1 MAAPAAGG
9 TGWPGPPPEKTITLA
24 SLIAPRLA
32 RRGGVD
38 EPFAW
43 DSREYLRKLC
53 IGKEVTFRV
62 EYTVPS
68 IGREFGT
75 VYLGGDK
82 NIAMLVVSGGW
93 AKVPGAA
100 EASIRNLPPSA
111 IGDPSNLD
119 AMGLLAANKG
129 RPMQGIV
136 EQVRD
141 GSTVRVYLLP
151 DFQFV
156 QVFVAGIQSPSMG
169 RRAAAETV
177 VETDFTSDEQNG
189 DVSAAPA
196 VLTSAQR
203 LAASSTASAEVS
215 PDPFGPEAKYFTE
228 VRCLNREVRIVLEG
242 VDKFSNLIGSVYY
255 PEGDTAKDLAMELL
269 ENGLAKYVEWS
280 ANMMED
286 DNKRQ
291 LKSAELQ
298 AKKARLRMWTN
309 YIPPA
314 TNSKAIHDQNFTG
327 KVVEV
332 VSGDCIVVADDSI
345 PYGSP
350 LAERRVNLSS
360 IRCPKMG
367 NPRRDEK
374 PAAYAREAKEFLR
387 TRLIGKQVTVQME
400 YSRKVSVAD
409 GAAAVA
415 APGDSRVMDFGSV
428 FLMSSIKGDGDE
440 VSVAIPFTAGN
451 QQLGLNVAEL
461 GVGRGFGTKG
471 IHSAKDPPV
480 MHIQDLTMASSKKAR
495 DFLPFLNRGRI
506 PAVVEFVLSGHRFK
520 LLIPKE
526 TCSVAFSFSGV
537 RCPGREEP
545 YSDEAIALMRR
556 KIMQRD
562 VVVEIETVDRTGTF
576 LGSLWESKTNM
587 AVTLLEAGLAK
598 LQTSFGNDRIPDAH
612 LLEQAEQSAKRQKL
626 KIWENYVEGE
636 EVSNGQAAVESKQ
649 KELLQVVV
657 TEVLGGGKF
666 YVQTVGDQRVSAIQK
681 QLASLNI
688 EEAPVIGAF
697 NPKKGD
703 IVLAQFS
710 MDNSWNRAMVF
721 IPFINNRPKYKVSTF
736 AFVHFA
742 SKEDLCNAV
751 DKMNNALIDGRRILV
766 AVAKYEKISG
776 SKRQRDGRADGVNRA
791 GISGGMGRR
800 LPPQDDRVRRMEM
813 LDKFHDGRSYKEAV
827 VGWRIGSG
835 LDRLFGIFDIFEL
848 HVVQKAL
855 RNEGI
860 NVKVVRWGFAK
871 NACLVVF
878 QSVEEKKLAWKENG
892 KLCPSGLKGWS
903 RVVSRWGKLVKI
915 KDETA
920 QRADCR
926 VAQMLLRVVSPFDIP
941 DHTSVTTNGRKFLI
955 KIKVDGGDDFFPD
968 FSDLAE
974 EVVPENPSV
983 ENSSGWNTE
992 DGQAQHGG
1000 HVGCQEMSESHNRVL
1015 EWVADSQRC
1024 NVTDSERVDFSPHE
1038 KSEDLFESLGGIQL
1052 TGLEQENCLNSMGRS
1067 PFSSDTIK
1075 DSVGVEVGGG
1085 APVGLKL
1092 ISLRDGSQTCSA
1104 SSLSMK
1110 TAPVGRKSS
1119 EVIIKLIVGRSLER
1133 FGIRLRNCNKMQ
1145 DCKEKSR
1152 GVFNGE
1158 TGRAL
1163 ISRGCLSDVPEAA
1176 DAGDTFPLLV
1186 EEAIATW
1193 EISKMLGI
1201 SFKEGKEAFI
1211 QKIVE
1216 LEKGGL
1222 GKKEKHRVVQNL
1234 VSEKKPSFLFLQ
1246 ETKLEKLPMSFL
1258 RRSGLNGLQGSVESP
1273 AIGSSGGS
1281 SLITLG
1287 VASNVYG
1294 PSVEEE
1300 KAAFFDELGLFLNGF
1315 SIPLCVGG
1323 DFNAYLNEEEK
1334 LGRGHNRNS
1343 LETFNHFIQQ
1353 TGLIDLPLVGGNFT
1367 WSSYR
1372 DLPTVVRLDRFL
1384 VNCNFS
1390 AEFAGINQF
1399 LLPKSISDHNAI
1411 FLESGAD
1418 NWGKRP
1424 FRLFNY
1430 LLSEDGFEEMVV
1442 ESVKRFKEENSG
1454 VGILSMLRNTKSAIK
1469 CWSGDR
1475 NQFPRMDISMLEDKI
1490 HQIEKGMQHHPPSN
1504 DVVISTELRLLR
1516 NELWR
1521 LLRIEEQIWVQKS
1534 REKWVKGGDRNSKFF
1549 HTCASIRRRLNS
1561 LYALNVDGVI
1571 TKDPGLIKSRVREHF
1586 FKAFNCCSTMEVEG
1600 INLDFA
1606 KISLQQNLLEKEFTE
1621 DEIWG
1626 PLILDSKAPGP
1637 DGLNMGFFKTFWLS
1651 LKGDILKFFHNF
1663 YLGKEWEHGINHSF
1677 LTLIPKGSN
1686 VGSLDD
1692 FRPISLVGGM
1702 YKILSKCLARR
1713 LRCCINDII
1722 SDSQFAFIHGRQIL
1736 DCSFIANEGIDL
1748 WRKRGLK
1755 GCDLSWIRMCV
1766 STASVSVLVNG
1777 VPTDE
1782 FPMAR
1787 GLRQVSSGLFSGLVV
1802 GKDEASVNLSHLQF
1816 ADDLIIFCSAS
1827 KTQIVNVKRIL
1838 RVFEFM
1844 TGLELNLSKSRL
1856 FGININEEELL
1867 QWANAIGCPVG
1878 HFPAEYLGLPL
1889 GAKRN
1894 SMMLWDPVVQKFH
1907 SKLAGWKAKTLSMAG
1922 RLVLLKAV
1930 LGSLPIYFMSLFKM
1944 PSSVSVKLNSIMA
1957 RFLWGGGVEARK
1969 IHWVNW
1975 TKVCSDKSVGGLGAM
1990 NISLMNRALLGRWSW
2005 RFANDKDSVWK
2016 KYGKLYE
2023 FGEFRSSVW
2032 SWHVNLRRNLSEW
2045 ELVQYSDLMT
2055 LIHNI
2060 PLFSGVIGWVGLVW
2074 QWEGV
2079 YTVSSSV
2086 KSCRPVGITDPF
2098 WNKFVWRERCL
2109 LECLLWQVVHQR
2121 LPVKV
2126 ELQRRGVSTIVDVAC
2141 PFCGE
2146 ADETSAHLFFSCSV
2160 VWSLWNKFLIFWGVS
2175 SVFQDNAHSF
2185 MVAWDELVPKSKIW
2199 SFIPG
2204 VVLWTMWKGRNA
2216 IVFEGGKVDQIDLF
2230 FLARCRL
2237 AAWFLAYYKAV
2248 SIPKDSLICDP
2259 SLGDCCSL
2267 LSSPIIKTVSWSKPP
2282 EGFIKLNVD
2291 AAVTADW
2298 RKSGVGG
2305 ILRDHDGSVVG
2316 SFQEAAGP
2324 GPPVLL
2330 ELKAIVKGL
2339 SFFDSLQ
2346 QRFKERLIVE
2356 SDSKLAVDWVK
2367 NINRCPYVYLDI
2379 VTAIGGKIVNAPRG
2393 GVLSPNDKF
2402 EVFYIDYGNQEEVP
2416 YSQLRPLDPSV
2427 AASPGLAQLCS
2438 LAFLKVPSLDDEFGT
2453 EAAQF
2458 LSEQT
2463 LGSSLRFTS
2472 MIEER
2477 DVSGGKVKG
2486 QGTGT
2491 VLIVTLVAEKSELNI
2506 NTAMLQEGLARLEKR
2521 KRWESKDRKSVIDN
2535 LENFQKEA
2543 KTGRRGI
2550 WQYGDVGSD
2559 DDEDLP
2565 PLSAAVA
2572 KKTGAAKR

>member
-1 MAAPAAGG
+1 MANPDPSASEITSQTSPSQSDFQISVFKFSKQQRKNHLWCEHCKKPGHMIDQCWKLHGKPADWQHTRSRFQKEPHIASQDDSSSSFSKKQIEELQQILSSMTAKPTNVTYITTDGNNPYASSVQWIIDSG
-9 TGWPGPPPEKTITLA
+9 ASDHMTGNINILEEYSESSLPASIKIADGSLTTVKGSGSVTLNKN
-24 SLIAPRLA
+24 LLLHNVLYVPRLA
-32 RRGGVD
+32 CNLLSVSKLIKDFGCNVVFGTGGCIFQTQGSKRVIGSARLGKGLYTLG
-38 EPFAW
+38 E
-43 DSREYLRKLC
+43 RKNRHLL
-53 IGKEVTFRV
+53 EVTRSLMFAANAPKYLWGEALLTATYLINRMPRTEIQGESYKEFQPV
-62 EYTVPS
+62 QTDISLQPISYKEFQPVQTDISLQPILSLPITVSPKPASTVPVPRESDGNNLNNSDELPSSLSQHSMFTQEEGKRFSEEISQPS
-68 IGREFGT
+68 ICKEP
-75 VYLGGDK
+75 D
-82 NIAMLVVSGGW
+82 
-93 AKVPGAA
+93 
-100 EASIRNLPPSA
+100 
-111 IGDPSNLD
+111 SN
-119 AMGLLAANKG
+119 
-129 RPMQGIV
+129 PV
-136 EQVRD
+136 
-141 GSTVRVYLLP
+141 
-151 DFQFV
+151 
-156 QVFVAGIQSPSMG
+156 
-169 RRAAAETV
+169 AAETEGNDGYQEATTV
-177 VETDFTSDEQNG
+177 DLDDFPIAIRKGVRKCTAHPINKYVAYGKLQYNFR
-189 DVSAAPA
+189 AF
-196 VLTSAQR
+196 
-203 LAASSTASAEVS
+203 TASINTVKIPRNVTEAFQS
-215 PDPFGPEAKYFTE
+215 PEWKKAVEEEIKALQKNKTWSLTDLPKGKRAVGCRWIFTVKYHS
-228 VRCLNREVRIVLEG
+228 
-242 VDKFSNLIGSVYY
+242 DGSVERY
-255 PEGDTAKDLAMELL
+255 
-269 ENGLAKYVEWS
+269 
-280 ANMMED
+280 
-286 DNKRQ
+286 
-291 LKSAELQ
+291 
-298 AKKARLRMWTN
+298 KARLVAKGFSQSYGIDYQETSAPVAKLNTIRILLSVAVTMDWKLHQLDIKN
-309 YIPPA
+309 AFLNGNLEEESPRA
-314 TNSKAIHDQNFTG
+314 WFDRFAKAMTQNDDMIITG
-327 KVVEV
+327 SDIEEIEK
-332 VSGDCIVVADDSI
+332 
-345 PYGSP
+345 
-350 LAERRVNLSS
+350 LKMNL
-360 IRCPKMG
+360 
-367 NPRRDEK
+367 
-374 PAAYAREAKEFLR
+374 AKEFETKDLGSMRYFLGMEVARSEEGLVINQRKYVLDLLAETGMLDCKPVETPMEPGLKFCKERTGNPVNKESYQRLVGKLIYLSLTRPDIAYSVSIVSQHMSDPREEHLEAVNRILR
-387 TRLIGKQVTVQME
+387 FLKFTPGAGLIFRKNQDRTVKVYTDASWGGELTDRRSVSGYCTYVWGNLVTW
-400 YSRKVSVAD
+400 R
-409 GAAAVA
+409 
-415 APGDSRVMDFGSV
+415 
-428 FLMSSIKGDGDE
+428 
-440 VSVAIPFTAGN
+440 
-451 QQLGLNVAEL
+451 
-461 GVGRGFGTKG
+461 
-471 IHSAKDPPV
+471 
-480 MHIQDLTMASSKKAR
+480 SKKQT
-495 DFLPFLNRGRI
+495 
-506 PAVVEFVLSGHRFK
+506 VVSRSSAESEFKAMALGICEGMWIKR
-520 LLIPKE
+520 LLTELDLDDKKNFEI
-526 TCSVAFSFSGV
+526 FSDSQ
-537 RCPGREEP
+537 
-545 YSDEAIALMRR
+545 SAMSIA
-556 KIMQRD
+556 KNPVQH
-562 VVVEIETVDRTGTF
+562 DRTKHIEIDRHFIYEKVNNG
-576 LGSLWESKTNM
+576 
-587 AVTLLEAGLAK
+587 VAK
-598 LQTSFGNDRIPDAH
+598 LQYIPTKKQLTDIFTKALPRVTFDEMSFKLGRIVRRDCELSVFTCKPIVSVKCKTLTKSSSASSDDDEKSSPFFSTLTSSSMLQKKWRELVRERESVKSEVPGDNLREVHGGIIW
-612 LLEQAEQSAKRQKL
+612 SAFVDNLSR
-626 KIWENYVEGE
+626 
-636 EVSNGQAAVESKQ
+636 
-649 KELLQVVV
+649 
-657 TEVLGGGKF
+657 
-666 YVQTVGDQRVSAIQK
+666 RVSRSDLWARFSHFGK
-681 QLASLNI
+681 
-688 EEAPVIGAF
+688 VI
-697 NPKKGD
+697 K
-703 IVLAQFS
+703 
-710 MDNSWNRAMVF
+710 VF

-751 DKMNNALIDGRRILV
+751 DKMNNVLIDGRRILV

-776 SKRQRDGRADGVNRA
+776 SKRQKDGRVDGVNSA

-800 LPPQDDRVRRMEM
+800 LPSQADRVRRMVM

-827 VGWRIGSG
+827 VGVYKEPEGVQEGIHFNSKE
-835 LDRLFGIFDIFEL
+835 LNNTKDVSIPVEDRVWLRSSLTGIFKDIFEL

-860 NVKVVRWGFAK
+860 NVKVVRWGFSK

-878 QSVEEKKLAWKENG
+878 QSVEEKNLAMEG
-892 KLCPSGLKGWS
+892 KWEALSFWFERLEPVLDEESIPRAFCTISMIGVPLNCWS
-903 RVVSRWGKLVKI
+903 VPFFTRVVSRWGKLVKI

-920 QRADCR
+920 QRVDCR

-941 DHTSVTTNGRKFLI
+941 DHTSGF
-955 KIKVDGGDDFFPD
+955 
-968 FSDLAE
+968 
-974 EVVPENPSV
+974 
-983 ENSSGWNTE
+983 
-992 DGQAQHGG
+992 
-1000 HVGCQEMSESHNRVL
+1000 
-1015 EWVADSQRC
+1015 
-1024 NVTDSERVDFSPHE
+1024 
-1038 KSEDLFESLGGIQL
+1038 
-1052 TGLEQENCLNSMGRS
+1052 
-1067 PFSSDTIK
+1067 
-1075 DSVGVEVGGG
+1075 
-1085 APVGLKL
+1085 
-1092 ISLRDGSQTCSA
+1092 
-1104 SSLSMK
+1104 
-1110 TAPVGRKSS
+1110 
-1119 EVIIKLIVGRSLER
+1119 
-1133 FGIRLRNCNKMQ
+1133 
-1145 DCKEKSR
+1145 
-1152 GVFNGE
+1152 
-1158 TGRAL
+1158 
-1163 ISRGCLSDVPEAA
+1163 
-1176 DAGDTFPLLV
+1176 
-1186 EEAIATW
+1186 
-1193 EISKMLGI
+1193 
-1201 SFKEGKEAFI
+1201 
-1211 QKIVE
+1211 
-1216 LEKGGL
+1216 
-1222 GKKEKHRVVQNL
+1222 
-1234 VSEKKPSFLFLQ
+1234 
-1246 ETKLEKLPMSFL
+1246 
-1258 RRSGLNGLQGSVESP
+1258 VESP
-1273 AIGSSGGS
+1273 AIGSSGGMLS
-1281 SLITLG
+1281 CWDDNFFEIDDQFIHRRFIAVFGKIKSNHLRCGFI
-1287 VASNVYG
+1287 NVYG

-1300 KAAFFDELGLFLNGF
+1300 KAAFFDELELFLNGF

-1343 LETFNHFIQQ
+1343 LEIFNHFIQQ

-1372 DLPTVVRLDRFL
+1372 DLLTVVRLDRFL

-1390 AEFAGINQF
+1390 AEFSGINQF

-1411 FLESGAD
+1411 FLERGVD

-1430 LLSEDGFEEMVV
+1430 LLSEDGFEKMVV
-1442 ESVKRFKEENSG
+1442 ESIKMFKEENSRA
-1454 VGILSMLRNTKSAIK
+1454 GILSMLRNTKSAIK

-1606 KISLQQNLLEKEFTE
+1606 KISPQQNLLLEKEFTE

-1626 PLILDSKAPGP
+1626 TINSCDSNKAPGP
-1637 DGLNMGFFKTFWLS
+1637 DGLNMGFFKNFWLS

-1663 YLGKEWEHGINHSF
+1663 YLSKEWEHGINHSS

-1713 LRCCINDII
+1713 LRCCINVII
-1722 SDSQFAFIHGRQIL
+1722 SESQFAFIPGRQIL

-1755 GCDLSWIRMCV
+1755 GCVFKVDFKKAYDSVDWDILFKVMAKMGFGSKWCSWIRMCV

-1787 GLRQVSSGLFSGLVV
+1787 GLRQGCSLSPLLFNLVGELLNLLLRKAVSSGLFSGLVV
-1802 GKDEASVNLSHLQF
+1802 GKDEDSVNLSHLQF

-1838 RVFEFM
+1838 R
-1844 TGLELNLSKSRL
+1844 
-1856 FGININEEELL
+1856 EELL

-2016 KYGKLYE
+2016 KVICCKYNLDPSLLLFNEKLPTHASWIWKSVVLNHFKNDQFGAKFRSNFKVRVGDGGSIRFWLDSWAHDSPLKVIFPRLYVLSINKYGKLYE

-2060 PLFSGVIGWVGLVW
+2060 PLSQELSDGLVW
-2074 QWEGV
+2074 YGNGEGV

-2098 WNKFVWRERCL
+2098 WKKYVWRGSVPPRVEVF
-2109 LECLLWQVVHQR
+2109 LWQVVHQR

-2126 ELQRRGVSTIVDVAC
+2126 ELQRKGVSTIVDVAC

-2185 MVAWDELVPKSKIW
+2185 MVAWDELV
-2199 SFIPG
+2199 
-2204 VVLWTMWKGRNA
+2204 
-2216 IVFEGGKVDQIDLF
+2216 DQIDLF

-2237 AAWFLAYYKAV
+2237 AAWFLAYYKVV

-2291 AAVTADW
+2291 AAVTADS

-2305 ILRDHDGSVVG
+2305 ILRVHDGSMVG

-2330 ELKAIVKGL
+2330 ELKAIMKGL
-2339 SFFDSLQ
+2339 SFFDSFQ

-2367 NINRCPYVYLDI
+2367 NIDRCPYVYLDI
-2379 VTAIGGKIVNAPRG
+2379 VTAIVGKVSGLNSSIRW
-2393 GVLSPNDKF
+2393 
-2402 EVFYIDYGNQEEVP
+2402 
-2416 YSQLRPLDPSV
+2416 V
-2427 AASPGLAQLCS
+2427 ARSANVEADS
-2438 LAFLKVPSLDDEFGT
+2438 LAK
-2453 EAAQF
+2453 A
-2458 LSEQT
+2458 
-2463 LGSSLRFTS
+2463 
-2472 MIEER
+2472 
-2477 DVSGGKVKG
+2477 
-2486 QGTGT
+2486 
-2491 VLIVTLVAEKSELNI
+2491 
-2506 NTAMLQEGLARLEKR
+2506 
-2521 KRWESKDRKSVIDN
+2521 
-2535 LENFQKEA
+2535 
-2543 KTGRRGI
+2543 GI
-2550 WQYGDVGSD
+2550 G
-2559 DDEDLP
+2559 
-2565 PLSAAVA
+2565 
-2572 KKTGAAKR
+2572 